1 VTTRPRSS
9 APPAAP
15 PAGRPRLLYLLP
27 LLIAASTLWP
37 LAALAEDAD
46 WPSFRGRDARG
57 VVEGVTL
64 PTTWNVE
71 SGANVRWKTEI
82 PGLGHSSPVVWG
94 DRVFLTTAVR
104 AEGEESLKVGLYGD
118 IQPVNDDSPHSF
130 QVMALDLASGKVL
143 WTRTAHEGVPEVKR
157 HTKASHANSTPATDG
172 EHLVAMFGSE
182 GLHCYD
188 LDGELLWSKDFGVLD
203 SGFFMVPTAQW
214 GFASSPL
221 IHQGKVYV
229 QADVQGQSFLAAFD
243 VATGEQ
249 VWRTER
255 DEVPTWSSPAIAPRG
270 DGWQVVVNGYKHI
283 GGYDAE
289 TGAEL
294 WKISG
299 GGDIPVPTPIVAG
312 DLILITSAH
321 GRERP
326 IYAIRTSATG
336 EITVDSEAMAWHQ
349 EKAGN
354 YMQTPIV
361 VGDLAYFGFDNG
373 VISVYEW
380 KTGER
385 LYQERL
391 GGGQTGFT
399 SSPVAGDGKV
409 YFTSEVGDT
418 YVLAH
423 GRELELLATNE
434 LGETFMSTPAIAGD
448 QILFRARHHLFA
460 IGNQED
466 QVD

>member
-1 VTTRPRSS
+1 MTTRIPQHPAQPSSPRRS
-9 APPAAP
+9 APLALLAAC
-15 PAGRPRLLYLLP
+15 ALVV
-27 LLIAASTLWP
+27 P
-37 LAALAEDAD
+37 LAATAENAD
-46 WPSFRGRDARG
+46 WPAFRGRGSQG
-57 VVEGVTL
+57 VVSGVTL

-71 SGANVRWKTEI
+71 TGETVRWKTEV

-94 DRVFLTTAVR
+94 NRVFLTTAVR

-118 IQPVNDDSPHSF
+118 IQPVADDSPHSF
-130 QVMALDLASGKVL
+130 QVLALDLATGKIL
-143 WTRTAHEGVPEVKR
+143 WTRTAYEGVPEVKR

-172 EHLVAMFGSE
+172 EHLVVMFGSE
-182 GLHCYD
+182 GLYCYD
-188 LDGELLWSKDFGVLD
+188 LEGELLWSKDFGVLD

-221 IHQGKVYV
+221 IHDGKVYI

-243 VATGEQ
+243 VTTGEQ
-249 VWRTER
+249 VWRTDR
-255 DEVPTWSSPAIAPRG
+255 DEVPTWSTPAIAPRG
-270 DGWQVVVNGYKHI
+270 DGWQVVVNGWKHI
-283 GGYDAE
+283 GGYAAE
-289 TGAEL
+289 TGEEL
-294 WKISG
+294 WKITG

-326 IYAIRTSATG
+326 IYAIETSATG
-336 EITVDSEAMAWHQ
+336 EITVESEAMAWHQ

-373 VISVYEW
+373 VISVYEVE
-380 KTGER
+380 TGKR

-399 SSPVAGDGKV
+399 ASPVAGDGKV

-418 YVLAH
+418 YVLKH

-448 QILFRARHHLFA
+448 QILFRARHHLIA
-460 IGNQED
+460 VGE
-466 QVD
+466 